1 MPEMFL
7 GVDEILKS
15 ATNIVSG
22 LVVNEAKIQ
31 ENLERYA
38 PFSATEEVIL
48 EAVKNGADRQV
59 MHEVLREI
67 SMEAWSLVS
76 VGEENPLLDL
86 MLKREEIL
94 KFVGKEKLEKIIDP
108 QNHLGT
114 APERARQLLN
124 EVTSALS

>member
-1 MPEMFL
+1 MEL
-7 GVDEILKS
+7 VIKISNLKKTYPVARS
-15 ATNIVSG
+15 MDGRTV
-22 LVVNEAKIQ
+22 
-31 ENLERYA
+31 
-38 PFSATEEVIL
+38 L
-48 EAVKNGADRQV
+48 EAVKNGAYRQV

-114 APERARQLLN
+114 LKERIDKLLN
-124 EVTSALS
+124 